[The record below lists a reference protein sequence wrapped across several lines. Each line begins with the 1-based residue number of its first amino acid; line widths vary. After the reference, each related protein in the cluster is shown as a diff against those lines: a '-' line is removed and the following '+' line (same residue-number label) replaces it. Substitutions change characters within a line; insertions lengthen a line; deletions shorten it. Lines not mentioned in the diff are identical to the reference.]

1 MWGYTQ
7 CLVQKL
13 LHPGVKA
20 GNSLCNFEKINNY
33 MYMRRLTTCI
43 LMAICIGL
51 SACVSSKKFKDLESR
66 YNDCTK
72 NRDSLTIANQT
83 LQAALADAY
92 IYMDVIKNSQDQLIQ
107 DTTSLGAEL
116 RYLRTK
122 NNELTALNNTL
133 ENNYSKLANGSEKEM
148 TDLMNEL
155 RDAKLKLQQRE
166 AELAEQVKRLK
177 DLEDALAQKDRDVQ
191 NLKNKLLEAL
201 KGFKDSGLT
210 VEIKNGKVYVSMSE
224 KLLFASGSTVV
235 DQKGVDA
242 LKELARVLEKEKE
255 INIMVEGHTDNVPLR
270 GTGCNK
276 DNWDLSVARAN
287 AITKIILSSAAIEP
301 SRITAAGRGEFF
313 PLAPNDSPENKAK
326 NRRTEI
332 ILTPN
337 LDALLE
343 IMQ

>member
-1 MWGYTQ
+1 MHRLG
-7 CLVQKL
+7 LPIVFAILKKL
-13 LHPGVKA
+13 IL
-20 GNSLCNFEKINNY
+20 
-33 MYMRRLTTCI
+33 MYMRWLATWI
-43 LMAICIGL
+43 FVFVCIGFT
-51 SACVSSKKFKDLESR
+51 SCVSSKKFKDLENR
-66 YNDCTK
+66 YNDCAK
-72 NRDSLTIANQT
+72 NRDSLTIANQN
-83 LQAALADAY
+83 LQAALADAN
-92 IYMDVIKNSQDQLIQ
+92 ISLDVIKTSQNDLIQ
-107 DTTSLGAEL
+107 DTTALGAEL
-116 RYLRTK
+116 RYVRGK
-122 NNELTALNNTL
+122 NKELTDLNNTL
-133 ENNYSKLANGSEKEM
+133 ENNYGKLANGSEKEM

-155 RDAKLKLQQRE
+155 RDAKLKLQERE
-166 AELAEQVKRLK
+166 AELAEQIKRLK
-177 DLEDALAQKDRDVQ
+177 DLEDALAQKERDAQ

-255 INIMVEGHTDNVPLR
+255 INIMVEGHTDNVPLK

-287 AITKIILSSAAIEP
+287 AITKIILGNAAIEP
-301 SRITAAGRGEFF
+301 SRITSAGRGEFY

-337 LDALLE
+337 LDALFE
-343 IMQ
+343 IMK

>member
-1 MWGYTQ
+1 
-7 CLVQKL
+7 
-13 LHPGVKA
+13 
-20 GNSLCNFEKINNY
+20 